1 MILLSNFI
9 QISNEWLIDKS
20 EGNLFRRI
28 GTEGFTLYCALLYI
42 KDNKDK
48 FQTTIK
54 EIQNILCR
62 NYNKRPKIIYST
74 NKSNYI
80 NVNKDTRTLK
90 KYFKILCQENLIK
103 IEDNIEKIDEARI
116 TDYIIIKMTELEYKK
131 GYTYISCNLILDK
144 IHKIGHI
151 GFSLLYLLTNL
162 FNEFAN
168 PSEEYL
174 ASIIK
179 RDVNTVRVYLYL
191 LQENKLIKILPQ
203 SPVLLDKDKHG
214 NNIYQYMPNHYIV
227 NNKLPGNEYYKNKN
241 EQNVNE
247 ENEEILTEEK
257 LEQINI
263 LKTMPYKEYL
273 QTEHW
278 KNIRKKVLAKARYK
292 CQLCNNKNNLH
303 VHHNTYENRGNER
316 LEDLIVLCE
325 DCHTK
330 FHIK

>member
-42 KDNKDK
+42 KSNKDK

-90 KYFKILCQENLIK
+90 KYLKILCQENLIE
-103 IEDNIEKIDEARI
+103 IEDNIEKINEVRI
-116 TDYIIIKMTELEYKK
+116 ADYIIIKMAEIEYKK
-131 GYTYISCNLILDK
+131 GYTYISCNLILDR

-151 GFSLLYLLTNL
+151 GFSLLYVLTNL

-174 ASIIK
+174 ANIIK
-179 RDVNTVRVYLYL
+179 RDINTVRVYLYL

-203 SPVLLDKDKHG
+203 SPVLLGKDKHG
-214 NNIYQYMPNHYIV
+214 NNIYQYMPNHYII

-241 EQNVNE
+241 EQNINE
-247 ENEEILTEEK
+247 ENEGILTQEK

-263 LKTMPYKEYL
+263 LKTMPYKEYHTAGAL
-273 QTEHW
+273 EE
-278 KNIRKKVLAKARYK
+278 YK
-292 CQLCNNKNNLH
+292 EK
-303 VHHNTYENRGNER
+303 G
-316 LEDLIVLCE
+316 IS
-325 DCHTK
+325 K
-330 FHIK
+330 SKI